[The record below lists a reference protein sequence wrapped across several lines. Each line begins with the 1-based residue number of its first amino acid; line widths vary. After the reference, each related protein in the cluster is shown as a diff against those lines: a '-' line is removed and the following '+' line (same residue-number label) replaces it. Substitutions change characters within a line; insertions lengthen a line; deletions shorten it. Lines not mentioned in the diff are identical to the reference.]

1 MAWFTHSTASYTLH
15 LYPTPSHLCDLACVL
30 HTYSTQ
36 VTLPPT
42 WKFTSLIQPSLT
54 GPPHNLWGKRHKL
67 KYFQIYNTN
76 STHRGH
82 TDKCYN
88 SWKTTYIKHPKPQ
101 LPVMRAKALVAMV
114 ADNRLT
120 VDYLQASQGG
130 VCALKEHSY
139 SMWVNNRK
147 QLQKSSTNKT
157 TNQNSQYYHE
167 YYQRFP
173 RLHWF
178 LPLAISFCWLPT
190 IFQELS

>member
-1 MAWFTHSTASYTLH
+1 MGKETEGLKVKS
-15 LYPTPSHLCDLACVL
+15 PTKERMQDSGHQGGAALGISQGPEEERSSHL
-30 HTYSTQ
+30 T
-36 VTLPPT
+36 
-42 WKFTSLIQPSLT
+42 FTP
-54 GPPHNLWGKRHKL
+54 RA
-67 KYFQIYNTN
+67 
-76 STHRGH
+76 THRGH

-120 VDYLQASQGG
+120 VDYLRASQGG